1 MQSHT
6 PVLLDESL
14 RFLDIKPGG
23 IYADLTLGLG
33 GHAEAILRSLGP
45 DGLLVGIDRDAEAL
59 EAAAIRLSPFKG
71 RAVLRHAE
79 FSKSP
84 ELIREAGFDKVDG
97 FLMDLGVSMLQLKTP
112 ERGFS
117 FSSAAPLDMRMDRSA
132 GMTAAWLIQDSSE
145 KELADIIFKY
155 GDERWA
161 KAIARH
167 IKETAATSPVDTTVA
182 LADIVKGAIPKKFWP
197 PKTHPATRTFQ
208 ALRIAVNEEL
218 DILERTLGL
227 MIDMLAPGGR
237 AVVISYHSLED
248 RLVKQAFRE
257 RAKGC
262 ICPPDFP
269 KCVCGIKPV
278 LKVLTGRPV
287 LPAEEETKDN
297 PSARSA
303 KLRAAERLA

>member
-1 MQSHT
+1 MQVHT

-23 IYADLTLGLG
+23 TYADLTLGLG
-33 GHAEAILRSLGP
+33 GHAEEILRRSGP
-45 DGLLVGIDRDAEAL
+45 GGMLVGIDRDAEAL

-71 RAVLRHAE
+71 RTVLRQAE

-84 ELIREAGFDKVDG
+84 ELIREAGFEKVDG
-97 FLMDLGVSMLQLKTP
+97 FLMDLGVSMLQLRTP

-117 FSSAAPLDMRMDRSA
+117 FSKDAPLDMRMDRSS
-132 GMTAAWLIQDSSE
+132 GITAARLIQDLDESG
-145 KELADIIFKY
+145 LARIIFEY
-155 GDERWA
+155 GEERWA
-161 KAIARH
+161 KAIARR
-167 IKETAATSPVDTTVA
+167 IKEAVKAAPVETTVA

-218 DILERTLGL
+218 DILERTLGS
-227 MIDMLAPGGR
+227 MLDILGPGGR

-248 RLVKQAFRE
+248 RIVKHAFRE

-262 ICPPDFP
+262 TCPPDFP
-269 KCVCGIKPV
+269 KCVCGVKPAIKI
-278 LKVLTGRPV
+278 LTGRPV
-287 LPAEEETKDN
+287 LPSEEETQSN

>member
-1 MQSHT
+1 LQIHT

-23 IYADLTLGLG
+23 TYADLTLGLG
-33 GHAEAILRSLGP
+33 GHAEEILRRSGP
-45 DGLLVGIDRDAEAL
+45 GGILVGIDRDAEAL
-59 EAAAIRLSPFKG
+59 EAASTRLEPFKG
-71 RAVLRHAE
+71 RTVLRQAE

-84 ELIREAGFDKVDG
+84 ELIREAGFDRVDG

-117 FSSAAPLDMRMDRSA
+117 FSKDAPLDMRMDRTS
-132 GMTAAWLIQDSSE
+132 GITAARLLQELDES
-145 KELADIIFKY
+145 ELARIIFEY
-155 GDERWA
+155 GEERWA
-161 KAIARH
+161 KAIARR
-167 IKETAATSPVDTTVA
+167 IKEAIRTAPVETTVA
-182 LADIVKGAIPKKFWP
+182 LAEIVKGAIPKKLWP
-197 PKTHPATRTFQ
+197 PRTHPATRTFQ

-218 DILERTLGL
+218 DILERTLGSML
-227 MIDMLAPGGR
+227 DMLGPGGR

-248 RLVKQAFRE
+248 RIVKHAFRE

-262 ICPPDFP
+262 ICPPGFP
-269 KCVCGIKPV
+269 KCVCGVKPAIKI
-278 LKVLTGRPV
+278 LTGRPV
-287 LPAEEETKDN
+287 LPSEEETQSN

>member
-1 MQSHT
+1 LQSHI

-23 IYADLTLGLG
+23 TYADLTLGLG
-33 GHAEAILRSLGP
+33 GHAEAILSRSGP
-45 DGLLVGIDRDAEAL
+45 DGMLVGIDRDAEAL
-59 EAAAIRLSPFKG
+59 EAAAMRLSQFKG

-79 FSKSP
+79 FSRSP

-117 FSSAAPLDMRMDRSA
+117 FSSAAPLDMRMDRSS
-132 GMTAAWLIQDSSE
+132 GITAARLIQDSSE
-145 KELADIIFKY
+145 DELTDIIFKY
-155 GDERWA
+155 GEERWA
-161 KAIARH
+161 KAIARR
-167 IKETAATSPVDTTVA
+167 IKETAAKTPVLTTVA

-197 PKTHPATRTFQ
+197 PKTHPATRTVQ

>member
-1 MQSHT
+1 M
-6 PVLLDESL
+6 
-14 RFLDIKPGG
+14 PG
-23 IYADLTLGLG
+23 
-33 GHAEAILRSLGP
+33 
-45 DGLLVGIDRDAEAL
+45 AL
-59 EAAAIRLSPFKG
+59 KRRRQA
-71 RAVLRHAE
+71 
-79 FSKSP
+79 
-84 ELIREAGFDKVDG
+84 
-97 FLMDLGVSMLQLKTP
+97 
-112 ERGFS
+112 
-117 FSSAAPLDMRMDRSA
+117 
-132 GMTAAWLIQDSSE
+132 
-145 KELADIIFKY
+145 
-155 GDERWA
+155 
-161 KAIARH
+161 
-167 IKETAATSPVDTTVA
+167 SPVETTAA

-218 DILERTLGL
+218 DILERTLGT

-269 KCVCGIKPV
+269 KCVCGVKPV
-278 LKVLTGRPV
+278 LKVLTSRPV
-287 LPAEEETKDN
+287 LPAEEETKIN